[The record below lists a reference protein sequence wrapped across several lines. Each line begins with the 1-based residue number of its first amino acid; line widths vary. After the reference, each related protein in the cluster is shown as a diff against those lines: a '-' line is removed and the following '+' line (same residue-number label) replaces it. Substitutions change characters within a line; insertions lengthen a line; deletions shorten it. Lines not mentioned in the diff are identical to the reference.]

1 MTTFS
6 YVLRDAF
13 RLVTRNITLSFLTLV
28 TTVAV
33 FFLMS
38 CSILFVMN
46 TKHIVAGIENNLVI
60 TAYVNEKG
68 TAAQVVA
75 DKVGKLDCVDS
86 VRIVTPDKAL
96 EILRARLGN
105 QADVLTLLD
114 DNPLPPS
121 VEIKLKNASAVSVVA
136 RELLSMEEVEDI
148 VYAGELAK
156 RLEIISKFISKF
168 SFGVLAIA
176 LAVGALVVFNTIRIG
191 VYARREE
198 IEIMLL
204 IGATPGF
211 VAFPFVLHGSII
223 SALGALLAGAS
234 VFLSYDR
241 VVGALKASMPF
252 LNFMTDRAVVMD
264 LWLLLVGGGLTVG
277 WICSW
282 LAVSKFVR
290 QAMRP
295 H

>member
-1 MTTFS
+1 MTTFK
-6 YVLRDAF
+6 YILRDAF
-13 RLVTRNITLSFLTLV
+13 RLMTRNVTLSFLTLV

-33 FFLMS
+33 FFLIS

-46 TKHIVAGIENNLVI
+46 IRNIVAGIENNLMI
-60 TAYVNEKG
+60 TAYVTKDKSSAQAVAEKIG
-68 TAAQVVA
+68 N
-75 DKVGKLDCVDS
+75 LECVDS
-86 VRIVTPDKAL
+86 VKIVTPDKAL
-96 EILRARLGN
+96 EELRARLGN
-105 QADVLTLLD
+105 QADVVTLLD

-121 VEIKLKNASAVSVVA
+121 VEIRLKDAGAVPVVA

-148 VYAGELAK
+148 VYAGELAR
-156 RLEIISKFISKF
+156 RLETLSAFVSRF
-168 SFGVLAIA
+168 SFGVLVIA

-211 VAFPFVLHGSII
+211 VAFPFVLHGSLI
-223 SALGALLAGAS
+223 SSFGALLAGAG
-234 VFLSYDR
+234 VYFSYER
-241 VVGALKASMPF
+241 VVSALMASMPF
-252 LNFMTDRAVVMD
+252 LNFMTDQSVVMD
-264 LWLLLVGGGLTVG
+264 LWFLLVGGGLTVG

-290 QAMRP
+290 RAMKPR
-295 H
+295 